1 MRNLSNSINILL
13 FSLFLSSIIHSE
25 IIENQQWTSLEIS
38 KNISQN
44 IEVNLSQEIRYKNNY
59 DDFNKTFTDLSLSY
73 KLFSSI
79 KFIGQYRYIIYTDKE
94 KKRIS
99 FSTKFY
105 NQLFNFNLSYKLKT
119 QREYEKDE
127 SPEDNFRNK
136 LTIKYPLKSFI
147 TPFISYELFQIIEDE
162 RFTKDKYR
170 TSTGVEIDIYSNQ
183 SIEFFYT
190 FNGEFKDTEI
200 EGSHIWGLS
209 YQYSF

>member
-1 MRNLSNSINILL
+1 MRNLSNSIYILL

-25 IIENQQWTSLEIS
+25 FVDNQQWTSIEIS

-44 IEVNLSQEIRYKNNY
+44 IEVDLSQEIRYKNNY

-105 NQLFNFNLSYKLKT
+105 NQLFNFNLTYKLKT
-119 QREYEKDE
+119 QRDYEKDE

-136 LTIKYPLKSFI
+136 LTIKYQLKLFI
-147 TPFISYELFQIIEDE
+147 TPFISYELFQVIEDE

-170 TSTGVEIDIYSNQ
+170 ASTGVEIDIYSNQ

-190 FNGEFKDTEI
+190 FNGEYKDSEI
-200 EGSHIWGLS
+200 EGSHIGGLI